1 MHRVCYLGDLLNK
14 SQRHLSLLNS
24 ECWKTSDF
32 AYRWPPLVDDENA
45 AQTGSVHAALLAVGV
60 GMSFPC
66 RQSPAAQKNHGG
78 LWKYL
83 QTLLTAVKPPRG
95 LFRDSLGFFVLEK
108 QISRI
113 QSRNSSWF
121 ISPPELLVFSKC
133 AVAERWQEFAALSVN
148 LHIYDSEAASI
159 SCPCGF
165 RVPPLYFMCTAQPW

>member
-1 MHRVCYLGDLLNK
+1 M
-14 SQRHLSLLNS
+14 
-24 ECWKTSDF
+24 SDF

-95 LFRDSLGFFVLEK
+95 LFRDSLGFLFRFRKTDIENTEQKFQLVYFP
-108 QISRI
+108 SRATRL
-113 QSRNSSWF
+113 Q
-121 ISPPELLVFSKC
+121 
-133 AVAERWQEFAALSVN
+133 
-148 LHIYDSEAASI
+148 
-159 SCPCGF
+159 
-165 RVPPLYFMCTAQPW
+165 